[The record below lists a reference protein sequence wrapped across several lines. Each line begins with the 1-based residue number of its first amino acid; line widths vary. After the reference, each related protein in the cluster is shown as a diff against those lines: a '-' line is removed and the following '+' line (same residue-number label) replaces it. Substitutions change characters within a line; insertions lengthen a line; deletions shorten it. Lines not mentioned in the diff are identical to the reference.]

1 MFPATV
7 SYNSVCGYSGFR
19 EVTVTKTETE
29 TPFFNLCQDPNR
41 SDSPDGYHIKRGAL
55 LVGDPC
61 LKQVTSRSGKPVYAQ
76 LYYARKEVEMIR
88 EVLKVKPLTGKE
100 ATKRAVLEQIT
111 SVALIHI
118 AAHRRKETGEIAL
131 APNPGYTTE
140 VPKEPDYILTM
151 SDVQAV
157 LSCCHSGRRTV
168 MSEGVVGMARAFLSA
183 SARSV
188 LVSLWA
194 IDDEAT
200 MEFMKSFYKH
210 LRYGE
215 SASVAL
221 HQALKFLRELD
232 KFCAPQYWA
241 PFALIGDNVTIEFG
255 ENK

>member
-1 MFPATV
+1 M
-7 SYNSVCGYSGFR
+7 
-19 EVTVTKTETE
+19 
-29 TPFFNLCQDPNR
+29 
-41 SDSPDGYHIKRGAL
+41 AL
-55 LVGDPC
+55 
-61 LKQVTSRSGKPVYAQ
+61 
-76 LYYARKEVEMIR
+76 
-88 EVLKVKPLTGKE
+88 
-100 ATKRAVLEQIT
+100 
-111 SVALIHI
+111 
-118 AAHRRKETGEIAL
+118 
-131 APNPGYTTE
+131 NPGYTTE

-157 LSCCHSGRRTV
+157 KLRARLVVLSCCHSGRGAV

-183 SARSV
+183 GARSV

-221 HQALKFLRELD
+221 HQAMKFLRELD
-232 KFCAPQYWA
+232 KFCVPKYWA
-241 PFALIGDNVTIEFG
+241 PFVLIGDNVTIEFG

>member
-1 MFPATV
+1 M
-7 SYNSVCGYSGFR
+7 
-19 EVTVTKTETE
+19 
-29 TPFFNLCQDPNR
+29 
-41 SDSPDGYHIKRGAL
+41 

-76 LYYARKEVEMIR
+76 LYYARKEVEMIG
-88 EVLKVKPLTGKE
+88 EVLKVKPLIGKE

-157 LSCCHSGRRTV
+157 KLRARLVVLSCCHSGRGTV

-183 SARSV
+183 GARCV
-188 LVSLWA
+188 LVSL
-194 IDDEAT
+194 
-200 MEFMKSFYKH
+200 MGH
-210 LRYGE
+210 
-215 SASVAL
+215 
-221 HQALKFLRELD
+221 
-232 KFCAPQYWA
+232 
-241 PFALIGDNVTIEFG
+241 
-255 ENK
+255 